1 MNKTKEKLGGW
12 ISAHI
17 KSNLKLCFLLIDQ
30 NSLLPEN
37 YTEAG
42 DLVEITCAPPDN
54 ALLTKL
60 PLFDNLDDDPEDE
73 AITIFCKFPQAEN
86 EPENSQFGR

>member
-1 MNKTKEKLGGW
+1 MDKTKEKFGGW
-12 ISAHI
+12 ISAQI

-42 DLVEITCAPPDN
+42 DLIEITCAPPDN

-73 AITIFCKFPQAEN
+73 AITIFCRYPQTEEN
-86 EPENSQFGR
+86 DQFGR